1 MPHDLIWGND
11 ATTSCGGVLNGNFWM
26 RFTYCPNLMFLAS
39 PWLEIYRFSDWS
51 FCWLWAVQNWVI
63 FLLLASQN
71 WPYLFIFTD
80 FRQITVFLLSL
91 GKMLGHKKQSKP
103 SPFWQKIQEPY
114 HRISHK
120 SFSMIQ
126 AGIKNWVPQLINRLQ
141 RLNLLFLSVT
151 HFSE

>member
-1 MPHDLIWGND
+1 MPCDLIWGND
-11 ATTSCGGVLNGNFWM
+11 VTTSCVGVLNGTFWM

-63 FLLLASQN
+63 FLLWASQN

-91 GKMLGHKKQSKP
+91 GKMLGHKKQFKP
-103 SPFWQKIQEPY
+103 SPFDKKFNNHTIGFGT
-114 HRISHK
+114 SHFQWFK
-120 SFSMIQ
+120 PGSRTGFPS
-126 AGIKNWVPQLINRLQ
+126 
-141 RLNLLFLSVT
+141 
-151 HFSE
+151 